1 MKAQDLI
8 EAIQAADK
16 EFQKRFKT
24 PMEVFDLEFES
35 DDEDALLIV
44 ASAKVTYAHDHS
56 RGTRSGAR
64 PNCDVV
70 IRFEVQ
76 DGEIVD
82 RSIEFENVRKSK
94 DAP

>member
-1 MKAQDLI
+1 MKAEDLI

-16 EFQKRFKT
+16 AFQKRFKT
-24 PMEVFDLEFES
+24 PMEIFDLEFES
-35 DDEDALLIV
+35 DEDALLIE

-82 RSIEFENVRKSK
+82 RSIEFENVRMPK